1 MEDNNEVKIIIRPVK
16 DGTYAIYIVEPKGTE
31 PMTEKMASCY
41 TIARGMIKFGLE
53 TPDIAFDYGLMSFQ
67 EDKKLAQVKAN
78 GKSNG
83 NYNDIKKTGNVIDIT
98 KLLKRKDEE

>member
-1 MEDNNEVKIIIRPVK
+1 MDDNNEVKIIIKPIS

-53 TPDIAFDYGLMSFQ
+53 TPDVAFDYGWSYTWDRENTEASFPRPW
-67 EDKKLAQVKAN
+67 
-78 GKSNG
+78 SMWS
-83 NYNDIKKTGNVIDIT
+83 DIGTGSEEE
-98 KLLKRKDEE
+98 RKMYYILNIILS

>member
-1 MEDNNEVKIIIRPVK
+1 MEDYNEVKIIIRPVK

-53 TPDIAFDYGLMSFQ
+53 TPDVAFDYGLMSFR
-67 EDKKLAQVKAN
+67 EDRKLDKPN

-83 NYNDIKKTGNVIDIT
+83 NYSDIKKTGNVIDIT
-98 KLLKRKDEE
+98 KILKRKDEE